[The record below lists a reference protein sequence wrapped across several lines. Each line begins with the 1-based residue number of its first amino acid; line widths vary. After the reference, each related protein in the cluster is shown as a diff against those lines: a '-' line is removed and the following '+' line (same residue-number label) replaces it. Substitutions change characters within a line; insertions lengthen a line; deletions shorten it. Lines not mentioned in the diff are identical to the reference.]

1 MERVAAI
8 PAGKDSGMPTGLL
21 QTAGQMQHHGGLA
34 RASYRNIADA
44 DDGNSKA
51 AAARDLAGMI
61 QAGDADPEAGEHPQ
75 EGETRLRRP
84 VSRHMPGKDLVGV
97 SDRQF
102 GSSLAGAC
110 AFRRL
115 GPEVR
120 RVRGMVQNI
129 GDRGS
134 QSG

>member
-51 AAARDLAGMI
+51 APARDHGWCP
-61 QAGDADPEAGEHPQ
+61 PEAPDSQAQPRSNGQ
-75 EGETRLRRP
+75 LAST
-84 VSRHMPGKDLVGV
+84 VASSRVTSIPSECIAYH
-97 SDRQF
+97 
-102 GSSLAGAC
+102 SS
-110 AFRRL
+110 RW
-115 GPEVR
+115 
-120 RVRGMVQNI
+120 N
-129 GDRGS
+129 
-134 QSG
+134 